1 MAKIQRLV
9 VQWLELSTFTAVG
22 PDSIICWGT
31 KISQATWHG
40 QKKKKRK
47 RAPSVR
53 KEMEQSYT
61 CVHCTNGKITLK
73 NSLAVS

>member
-22 PDSIICWGT
+22 PDSIICWGA

-40 QKKKKRK
+40 QKKKKEREHQVSE
-47 RAPSVR
+47 RRWNNLTHVYIVQ
-53 KEMEQSYT
+53 ME
-61 CVHCTNGKITLK
+61 K
-73 NSLAVS
+73 SL